1 LLSACGDSGSES
13 EEGQIEEV
21 IVASATNT
29 DPAKCEELN
38 TQKFIEQL
46 AQSDGAAAVKEC
58 EEEAEDDEGADSV
71 SVSAIAIDG
80 ESATADVAVTGGG
93 FDGQSLE
100 IGLVKEGGE
109 WKVDEFVKFT
119 DLDQEK
125 LVRVFEREAK
135 ASGELDDELVACFV
149 DAFEEATQAEIE
161 DFLLSGSPRELELVA
176 EACLAESRQS

>member
-80 ESATADVAVTGGG
+80 ESATADVAVAGGG

-100 IGLVKEGGE
+100 IGLVKEGAE